1 MKLPSDLM
9 EKTVQEL
16 GKLPGIGKKTALRL
30 ALHLVQSD
38 LSVAEALG
46 GSIQQMRREIKFCK
60 VCNNIS
66 DDDTCSICNNQRR
79 DKSIICVVESIR
91 ELLIIENTGHYNGV
105 YHVLGGLISPIDNIN
120 PDDLKIEQLIKRVET
135 GNVSEL
141 IMALSPTMEGD
152 TTVFYISRKLEAHQ
166 VKITSIARGVA
177 FGTEIEYTDDVTL
190 ARSIA
195 SRQPFDAYMNGKQ

>member
-152 TTVFYISRKLEAHQ
+152 TTVFYISRKLDAHP